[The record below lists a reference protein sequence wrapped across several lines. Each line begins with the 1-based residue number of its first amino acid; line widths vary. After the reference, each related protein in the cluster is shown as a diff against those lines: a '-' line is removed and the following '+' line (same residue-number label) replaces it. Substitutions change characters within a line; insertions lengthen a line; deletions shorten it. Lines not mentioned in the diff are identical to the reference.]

1 MSRPTTQ
8 YELETVLAAIEKG
21 YTKTGTATVLGV
33 TWQTVDNYSKRWASV
48 REALN
53 NKRRELVDL
62 GEVSLRRAI
71 VAGEPY
77 AVGLVLKT
85 LGKDLG
91 YTERQEISGPD
102 GGPLDIK
109 IREIVVE
116 LPGDE

>member
-1 MSRPTTQ
+1 MSRQPTRHT
-8 YELETVLAAIEKG
+8 LEDVLAAIEKG
-21 YTKTGTATVLGV
+21 YTKTGTATMLGV
-33 TWQTVDNYSKRWASV
+33 TWQTVDNYSKRWQSV
-48 REALN
+48 RDALL

-91 YTERQEISGPD
+91 YTERTEVSGPD
-102 GGPLDIK
+102 GGPLN
-109 IREIVVE
+109 IVYVNDWRASE
-116 LPGDE
+116 PD